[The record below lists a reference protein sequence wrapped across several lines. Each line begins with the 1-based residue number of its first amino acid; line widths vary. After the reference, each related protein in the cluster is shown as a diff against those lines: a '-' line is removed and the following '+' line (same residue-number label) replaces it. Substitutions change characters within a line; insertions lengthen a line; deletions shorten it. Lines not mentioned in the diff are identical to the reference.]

1 MYVAFSI
8 GTIEKLKKS
17 NRGQRQMILP
27 EFKIINTNTG
37 EEIRA
42 GAIAYIDYVSET
54 IKYVDTEENKINRTT
69 SHVSFTDKTLGL
81 EDAKFVYT
89 KAIADIQQ
97 DISDWIVDNKEELE
111 EGILKSVNKVSKQ
124 YLKEGTVFDI
134 TNVVDK
140 DNLVEEVAA
149 DIVQG
154 LLNVIATYKQEV

>member
-1 MYVAFSI
+1 
-8 GTIEKLKKS
+8 
-17 NRGQRQMILP
+17 MILP

-42 GAIAYIDYVSET
+42 GAIANIDYVSET
-54 IKYVDTEENKINRTT
+54 IKYVAIGENRINKIT
-69 SHVSFTDKTLGL
+69 SHVSFTDKTLDL

-89 KAIADIQQ
+89 KAIEDIQQ
-97 DISDWIVDNKEELE
+97 DISDWVVDNKEELE
-111 EGILKSVNKVSKQ
+111 EGILKSVNEVSKQ

-140 DNLVEEVAA
+140 HNLVEEVAA

-154 LLNVIATYKQEV
+154 LLNVIATYEQEV

>member
-1 MYVAFSI
+1 
-8 GTIEKLKKS
+8 
-17 NRGQRQMILP
+17 MILP
-27 EFKIINTNTG
+27 EFRIINNFTG
-37 EEIRA
+37 EEYEPQEIK
-42 GAIAYIDYVSET
+42 IIDYT
-54 IKYVDTEENKINRTT
+54 DQIIKYSKFDEEGEM
-69 SHVSFTDKTLGL
+69 DL

>member
-1 MYVAFSI
+1 
-8 GTIEKLKKS
+8 
-17 NRGQRQMILP
+17 MILP

-97 DISDWIVDNKEELE
+97 DISDWIVNNKEELE

>member
-1 MYVAFSI
+1 
-8 GTIEKLKKS
+8 
-17 NRGQRQMILP
+17 MILP

-54 IKYVDTEENKINRTT
+54 IKYVTTEENRINRVT
-69 SHVSFTDKTLGL
+69 SHISFTDKTLDL

-89 KAIADIQQ
+89 KAIVDIQQ
-97 DISDWIVDNKEELE
+97 DISDWVVDNKEELE

>member
-1 MYVAFSI
+1 
-8 GTIEKLKKS
+8 
-17 NRGQRQMILP
+17 MILP

-42 GAIAYIDYVSET
+42 GAIANIDYVSET
-54 IKYVDTEENKINRTT
+54 IKYVAIEENRINKTT
-69 SHVSFTDKTLGL
+69 SHVSFTDKTLDL

-89 KAIADIQQ
+89 KAIEDIQQ
-97 DISDWIVDNKEELE
+97 DISDWVVDNKEELE
-111 EGILKSVNKVSKQ
+111 GGILKSVNEVSKQ

-140 DNLVEEVAA
+140 HNLVEEVAA

-154 LLNVIATYKQEV
+154 LLNVIATYEQEV

>member
-1 MYVAFSI
+1 
-8 GTIEKLKKS
+8 
-17 NRGQRQMILP
+17 MILP

-42 GAIAYIDYVSET
+42 GAIANIDYVSET
-54 IKYVDTEENKINRTT
+54 IKYVAIEENRINKTT
-69 SHVSFTDKTLGL
+69 SHVSFTDKTLDL

-89 KAIADIQQ
+89 KAIEDIQQ
-97 DISDWIVDNKEELE
+97 DISDWVVDNKEELE
-111 EGILKSVNKVSKQ
+111 EGILKSANEVSKQ

-140 DNLVEEVAA
+140 HNLVEEVAA

-154 LLNVIATYKQEV
+154 LLNVIATYEQEV

>member
-1 MYVAFSI
+1 
-8 GTIEKLKKS
+8 
-17 NRGQRQMILP
+17 MILP

-42 GAIAYIDYVSET
+42 GAIANIDYVSET
-54 IKYVDTEENKINRTT
+54 IKYVAIEENRINKTT
-69 SHVSFTDKTLGL
+69 SHVSFTDKTLDL

-89 KAIADIQQ
+89 KAIEDIQQ
-97 DISDWIVDNKEELE
+97 DISDWVVDNKEELE
-111 EGILKSVNKVSKQ
+111 EGILKSVNEVSKQ

-140 DNLVEEVAA
+140 HNLVEEVAA

-154 LLNVIATYKQEV
+154 LLNVIATYEQEV